1 MQVLSTYTGMSVEE
15 MLEHS
20 SLLIN
25 ALDQEHRILFW
36 NKKSEEYFGVSK
48 EKAIGKKLEDVL
60 PSTMA
65 NDKMDY
71 LKRALSGYSFI
82 LFNQQYTWKPG
93 TYSQRLIPVRD
104 AEKNVIAVLSIVE
117 DLPE

>member
-82 LFNQQYTWKPG
+82 LFNQHYTWKPG

>member
-1 MQVLSTYTGMSVEE
+1 MSVEE

-48 EKAIGKKLEDVL
+48 EKAIGKKLEGCF
-60 PSTMA
+60 A
-65 NDKMDY
+65 FYHGK
-71 LKRALSGYSFI
+71 
-82 LFNQQYTWKPG
+82 
-93 TYSQRLIPVRD
+93 
-104 AEKNVIAVLSIVE
+104 
-117 DLPE
+117 